1 MGWSMWTTGDAA
13 IPGNIVVGWALVSV
27 VAAVVM
33 FVGWW
38 RRGTLDLKRDASL
51 IVLGCVGAC
60 LLWSALQSRSGA
72 ACRCQP
78 RLVIRSAHGQ
88 VSVPRFQDAV
98 PR

>member
-1 MGWSMWTTGDAA
+1 MGWAMWTTGSAA
-13 IPGNIVVGWALVSV
+13 IPGNIGAAWALASV
-27 VAAVVM
+27 VAAVVV

-38 RRGTLDLKRDASL
+38 RRGSLDLKWDASL

-72 ACRCQP
+72 AYRCQP
-78 RLVIRSAHGQ
+78 RLVIPSAHGQ